1 MTIDVAD
8 SARLR
13 EVAATAA
20 QAVAPPLLE
29 VFRSAMGY
37 GYKRDRHDIV
47 TEHDRATEAK
57 LVAAIGAAVPDS
69 AFVGEEGGRSGQGRI
84 CWYIDPID
92 GTSNFARGIANW
104 CISIGAAVDG
114 GLVAGVIYEP
124 VTGNLFSADLGG
136 AWLNGEPIRARAYE
150 DQQQAVLL
158 TGFPGPKHLRR
169 FGTLA
174 LDEQAKLLDAF
185 LATRNLGSGALNL
198 VHLACGWAD
207 AIIGFDTNSWD
218 VAAGSFI
225 LTQAGGRYAGF
236 RDGAPAEPGF
246 LAPDFVAVGEGAD
259 YPALEAAMGRL
270 SGVRG
275 ALRSVAATVEAG

>member
-1 MTIDVAD
+1 MTIDIAD
-8 SARLR
+8 STRLK
-13 EVAATAA
+13 EVAEQAA
-20 QAVAPPLLE
+20 QAVAPPLLQ

-47 TEHDRATEAK
+47 TEHDRATEAQ
-57 LVAAIGAAVPDS
+57 LVAAIRAAIPDS
-69 AFVGEEGGRSGQGRI
+69 AFVGEEGGRSGEGRV

-92 GTSNFARGIANW
+92 GTSNFARGLANW

-114 GLVAGVIYEP
+114 AIVAGVIYEP
-124 VTGNLFSADLGG
+124 VAGNLFSADLGG
-136 AWLNGEPIRARAYE
+136 ARLNGRPIRARAYE
-150 DQQQAVLL
+150 DQEQAVLL

-174 LDEQAKLLDAF
+174 LEEQAKLLDAF

-207 AIIGFDTNSWD
+207 AIIGFDTNPWD

-225 LTQAGGRYAGF
+225 LAQAGGRYAGF
-236 RDGAPAEPGF
+236 RDGAPVDPGF
-246 LAPDFVAVGEGAD
+246 LAPDFIAVGEGAD
-259 YPALEAAMGRL
+259 YPSLGAAMRRL
-270 SGVRG
+270 SGVR
-275 ALRSVAATVEAG
+275 APSRPVPATAEAG